1 MTAAV
6 REEQIPAEFL
16 YWEHV
21 HSRRVQRWRRNRWYA
36 NETGGR
42 DAEFTPVEEFRR

>member
-21 HSRRVQRWRRNRWYA
+21 DSRARRNRWYA
-36 NETGGR
+36 NEPGAVMPIHAG
-42 DAEFTPVEEFRR
+42 EEFRR

>member
-16 YWEHV
+16 YWEQV
-21 HSRRVQRWRRNRWYA
+21 NSRRVQRARRAWK
-36 NETGGR
+36 
-42 DAEFTPVEEFRR
+42 FIPVEAFRR

>member
-21 HSRRVQRWRRNRWYA
+21 DSRARRNRWYA